1 MNLAIV
7 IGISHYDKQKD
18 LSACKNDANYFYNI
32 LNLSGKYEN
41 ILYINQDTDS
51 NNIMNKIDDFISEY
65 SNSKIN
71 EFIIYFSGHGYYND
85 NEFYFCTSDV
95 DVSNINS
102 TSISNTN
109 LDRIIRKTSPNTYVK
124 IIDACESGNSYIK
137 NLGNKEYIF
146 RKNYEGFKNCY
157 FFSSSTNM
165 QNSYASDSISY
176 FTQKFIELIKK
187 NFIEGKQNEI
197 KYRQISGYLA
207 DEFANNSIQTPFF
220 VLQGSLSEI
229 FISNNEQLESY
240 LNKIKLESLKNSN
253 SEREE
258 NGNIEDVN
266 KLIPTQ
272 DEAEKFKLEL
282 IENLKKY
289 SDKDFPKLLK
299 KYGYKMEVNNIPAS
313 TVFNRAKIGNWLL
326 ENKDKLFVFAKE
338 KYSRKQSKNAIANI
352 ASMLNDENVEYEI
365 SSFKLNVNESESIYQ
380 FELFSETH
388 LPRYCCQL
396 VIMYSLTKIYTFYD
410 FSFSYPKNWEEYS
423 DYTVT
428 DKVSISCININD
440 ITGLNNTK
448 DKILTEFFDFCNDH
462 TKKYLEVLFE
472 NK

>member
-7 IGISHYDKQKD
+7 IGVSHYDKQKD

-32 LNLSGKYEN
+32 LNLSSKYEN
-41 ILYINQDTDS
+41 ILYINKDTDS
-51 NNIMNKIDDFISEY
+51 NSIMNRIDDFISDY

-71 EFIIYFSGHGYYND
+71 EFIIYFSGHGYYNED
-85 NEFYFCTSDV
+85 EFYFCTSDV
-95 DVSNINS
+95 DISNINS

-109 LDRIIRKTSPNTYVK
+109 LDRIIRKISPNTYVK

-137 NLGNKEYIF
+137 KLGSKEYIF

-165 QNSYASDSISY
+165 QSSYASDNISF

-187 NFIEGKQNEI
+187 NFIEGKQKEI
-197 KYRQISGYLA
+197 KYRQISDYLA

-240 LNKIKLESLKNSN
+240 LNKIDLEPSKNSD
-253 SEREE
+253 SESEE
-258 NGNIEDVN
+258 NGNIENVN

-272 DEAEKFKLEL
+272 DEAEKFKLKL
-282 IENLKKY
+282 IENLEKY

-299 KYGYKMEVNNIPAS
+299 KYGYKMDVNNIPSS

-365 SSFKLNVNESESIYQ
+365 SSFKLNVNENESIYQ

-388 LPRYCCQL
+388 LPKYCCQL
-396 VIMYSLTKIYTFYD
+396 VVMYSLTKIYIFYD

-440 ITGLNNTK
+440 ITDLNNIK
-448 DKILTEFFDFCNDH
+448 NKILTEFFDFCDNH